1 MNKIDLDEYKRTYSE
16 ILRERAGHDEAQAI
30 YNAEKRGEKRID
42 ELWQSIIADIDA
54 ILACNDITL
63 TTKKA
68 ALALINEI
76 VAEKETKTEEKKA
89 KIAKLR
95 ALLIE

>member
-1 MNKIDLDEYKRTYSE
+1 MNKIDLDEYKRTCLE
-16 ILRERAGHDEAQAI
+16 ISREMAGHDEAQAI
-30 YNAEKRGEKRID
+30 YNAEKRIE
-42 ELWQSIIADIDA
+42 ELWQGIIADREA
-54 ILACNDITL
+54 ILACNDIDL

-68 ALALINEI
+68 ARVVINEI
-76 VAEKETKTEEKKA
+76 VMDEETTSEEKKA